1 MTKLSASSAFLLRTA
16 RSAIGLRPVRLATAG
31 WLLSV
36 MVDCMTVDEALAEIN
51 ALLGLSLRSEG
62 PLSGGEQNGAHLLR
76 TAEGRLMVL
85 KLQPVAAKAERV
97 LRAAP
102 AVAYAAAGGWP
113 VARWRWVGRLADGAA
128 FVVQE
133 HLVGQPVTHLDLQTV
148 QTILAANQRQA
159 GLAWTDAVDDSA
171 QLQAVLDGDC
181 TWKASVAGHTTAGA
195 DLISHG
201 DDFVARA
208 GAPAI
213 PIDDVVHGDYSTSN
227 MILTAHGE
235 VAFVDCETIG
245 KGSRVRDLADL
256 HRQCFVHPG
265 ASTAAMS
272 LIRAHACA
280 VAGPQIFLTCTVAVS
295 YNNLAWWVENKS
307 KTEFDAACSRLH
319 HLFNIVEQ
327 LVE

>member
-1 MTKLSASSAFLLRTA
+1 
-16 RSAIGLRPVRLATAG
+16 LRPVRLETAG
-31 WLLSV
+31 WLLAV
-36 MVDCMTVDEALAEIN
+36 MVDCMTVDEALTEIS
-51 ALLGLSLRSEG
+51 AVLGLGLRLDG

-76 TAEGRLMVL
+76 TAEGRLLVL
-85 KLQPVAAKAERV
+85 KLQAVAAKADRV

-102 AVAYAAAGGWP
+102 AVAYAAEGGWP
-113 VARWRWVGRLADGAA
+113 VARWLWVGRLANGTA
-128 FVVQE
+128 FVIQE
-133 HLVGQPVTHLDLQTV
+133 HLIGQPIAHLDRETT

-181 TWKASVAGHTTAGA
+181 TWKAAVARHTPAGA

-201 DDFVARA
+201 DEVVARA

-213 PIDDVVHGDYSTSN
+213 PVDDVVHGDYSTSN
-227 MILTAHGE
+227 MILTARGN
-235 VAFVDCETIG
+235 VSFVDCETIG

-256 HRQCFVHPG
+256 HRQCFVYPG

-280 VAGPQIFLTCTVAVS
+280 VAGPQIFATCTVAVS

-307 KTEFDAACSRLH
+307 KTEFDAVCSRLH
-319 HLFNIVEQ
+319 HLFNAVEQ